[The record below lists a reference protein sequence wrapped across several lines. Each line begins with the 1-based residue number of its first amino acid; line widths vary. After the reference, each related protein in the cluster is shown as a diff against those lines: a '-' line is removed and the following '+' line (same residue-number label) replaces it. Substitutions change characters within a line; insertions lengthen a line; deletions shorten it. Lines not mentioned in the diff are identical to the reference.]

1 MLFYSKQNDLKEF
14 KEKVELFYHDTIEIM
29 LNNED
34 QTKDSKR
41 NVVLATAFEFYDK
54 LLNI

>member
-14 KEKVELFYHDTIEIM
+14 KDKVELFYHDTIEIM

-54 LLNI
+54 LLNT

>member
-41 NVVLATAFEFYDK
+41 NIVLATAFELCDK

>member
-1 MLFYSKQNDLKEF
+1 MLFYSKQNDLKEL
-14 KEKVELFYHDTIEIM
+14 KDKVELFYHDTIEIM

>member
-1 MLFYSKQNDLKEF
+1 MLFYSKQNGLKEF
-14 KEKVELFYHDTIEIM
+14 KDKVELFYHDTIEIM

>member
-1 MLFYSKQNDLKEF
+1 MLFHSKQNDFKEF
-14 KEKVELFYHDTIEIM
+14 KDKVELFYHDTIEIM

>member
-14 KEKVELFYHDTIEIM
+14 KDKVELFYHDTIEIM